1 MPKYYWQAL
10 TGPSLRAT
18 QLGMFIRKTTHTN
31 NKNGE
36 KYHTYKLV
44 ESVRTQRGPRQRT
57 LLNIGNTLNLP
68 KERWKDLADRIES
81 IIAGQLNL
89 FPASAEIEQLAK
101 RYAKKII
108 RGHGQCNL
116 ETLEEKEKYETD
128 FQTVDIN
135 SVDNEHIRSV
145 GGESV
150 VLATIRGLELD
161 RKLGNLGFNRPSLD
175 AAIGVIAARLLAPA
189 SERATHIWLQ
199 SHTALDDLMETS
211 FDALSQDRIYKAAD
225 MLIKHKDS
233 IEAHLRNR
241 EADLFN
247 LKENILLYDLTNT
260 FFEGSGKYNEKAH
273 FGRSKEKRSD
283 CPLVT
288 LGLAMDQKGFP
299 KRSLVFEGNVSEPGT
314 LEKIVPEIS
323 FGDKKPT
330 IITDAGI
337 GTQENIKWMKSHGYD
352 YIVVSR
358 KRLHE
363 IPVGL
368 DLVDVRE
375 NAQRLVRA
383 AIRINDDGEMEVYC
397 HSSAKEIKEKSIKTR
412 FEKRFED
419 ALTAVQNALAK
430 KGGTKKHDKVLE
442 KIGRL
447 KEKYRRVARRY
458 EITVVKDTE
467 SENAVRI
474 DWRMKPVD
482 DTSGYYVLRTSRT
495 DLTEKEV
502 FDIFTMLLNVEDAF
516 RFMKSEL
523 GLRPV
528 HHQTGFRCEGHLF
541 ITVLAYHVLQTIRT
555 KLESQGITY
564 SWATIRN
571 LLSTHCRVTT
581 SMRRPDGKMI
591 YIRKTA
597 RPEESHLKIYDALG
611 LDHRPGKTTKMIL

>member
-1 MPKYYWQAL
+1 
-10 TGPSLRAT
+10 
-18 QLGMFIRKTTHTN
+18 MFIRKTTHTDK
-31 NKNGE
+31 KNGQ

-57 LLNIGNTLNLP
+57 LLNIGKTLDLP
-68 KERWKDLADRIES
+68 QERWKDLADRIES
-81 IIAGQLNL
+81 IVAGQLSL
-89 FPASAEIEQLAK
+89 FPVSGEIEKLAR
-101 RYAKKII
+101 RYAEKII
-108 RGHGQCNL
+108 RGHGQCSPEIL
-116 ETLEEKEKYETD
+116 EKKHETD

-145 GGESV
+145 GGEIV
-150 VLATIRGLELD
+150 VLETIRELELD
-161 RKLGNLGFNRPSLD
+161 HKLEVLGFNRPAFE

-199 SHTALDDLMETS
+199 NHTALDDLMGTS
-211 FDALSQDRIYKAAD
+211 FESLSQDRVYKAAD
-225 MLIKHKDS
+225 MLLKHKEA

-241 EADLFN
+241 EAYLFN

-288 LGLAMDQKGFP
+288 LGLALDQNGFP
-299 KRSLVFEGNVSEPGT
+299 KKSRVFDGNVSEPGT

-323 FGDKKPT
+323 FGNRKPT

-337 GTQENIKWMKSHGYD
+337 GTQDNIEWMRSHGYD

-363 IPVGL
+363 IPIGMDMVP
-368 DLVDVRE
+368 VRE
-375 NAQRLVRA
+375 NEQRLILA
-383 AIRINDDGEMEVYC
+383 AIRINDDGEMEIYC

-412 FEKRFED
+412 FENRFEE
-419 ALTAVQNALAK
+419 ALTGVQNALAK
-430 KGGTKKHDKVLE
+430 KGGTKKYDKVLE

-447 KEKYRRVARRY
+447 KEKYRRVSRRY
-458 EITVVKDTE
+458 DITVIKDKE
-467 SENAVRI
+467 SENAVSI

-482 DTSGYYVLRTSRT
+482 DTSGYYVLRSSRT

-516 RFMKSEL
+516 RSMKSEL
-523 GLRPV
+523 GLRPI
-528 HHQTGFRCEGHLF
+528 HHQTTIRCEGHLF

-571 LLSTHCRVTT
+571 LLSTHFRVTT
-581 SMRRPDGKMI
+581 SMRRSDGKMI
-591 YIRKTA
+591 YVRKTA
-597 RPEESHLKIYDALG
+597 RPEESHVKIYDALG
-611 LDHRPGKTTKMIL
+611 LDHRPGKTSKILL